1 MLKNGMEAC
10 PGYRLVKR
18 LGQGG
23 FGDVW
28 EAHGPEGRK
37 VAIKFLDTRHQPPGT
52 VSTEIKLLLTLRDL
66 KHPNLIHLENI
77 VTGPNSIM
85 LIMELA
91 DGSLHDLLYIYRQDY
106 KSNIPA
112 LTLCQLLTQAAA
124 GLDFLAEQRLS
135 SAGVNLFKSG
145 LQHCDVK
152 PSNLLLLGKVV
163 KVVDFG
169 LSGPKMWNR
178 TRNSLVGTPP
188 YAAPEL
194 YEGKPGER
202 TDQFSL
208 AVTYVE
214 LRTGMLPYPVMP
226 DFVFPTVGPDLT
238 QLPESE
244 RHVVAKALSRRW
256 LDRWPS
262 CTAFMKA
269 LTEAVENDIK
279 NHAEAE
285 RQAAFKKKTPSS
297 ATHIIPT

>member
-1 MLKNGMEAC
+1 MLSSGFEAC
-10 PGYRLVKR
+10 PGYRLTKR
-18 LGQGG
+18 IGQGG

-28 EAHGPEGRK
+28 EALGPDGRK
-37 VAIKFLDTRHQPPGT
+37 VAIKFMDTRHQPPGT
-52 VSTEIKLLLTLRDL
+52 VSTEIKLLLSLRDL
-66 KHPNLIHLENI
+66 KHPNLIRLENI
-77 VTGPNSIM
+77 VTAPNCIM

-106 KSNIPA
+106 KSNIPP

-135 SAGVNLFKSG
+135 GLGHNFFKGG

-169 LSGPKMWNR
+169 LSGQRIWNGS
-178 TRNSLVGTPP
+178 RNHFAGTPP

-194 YEGKPGER
+194 YDGKPGER
-202 TDQFSL
+202 TDQFGL

-214 LRTGMLPYPVMP
+214 LRTGQLPYPVTK
-226 DFVFPTVGPDLT
+226 DFVFPSVGPDLSM
-238 QLPESE
+238 LPERE
-244 RHVVAKALSRRW
+244 RHIVARALSRNW

-262 CTAFMKA
+262 CTDFMNA
-269 LTEAVENDIK
+269 LTEAVQSDLK
-279 NHAEAE
+279 AQADAE
-285 RQAAFKKKTPSS
+285 RQATLRKKTPSS
-297 ATHIIPT
+297 ATYIIPS